1 MAMTMRAL
9 VKHPDTEGLRLEEV
23 EIPAPGADEVQV
35 KVHTAGICGTDLH
48 IYGWDD
54 WAKATVPAPMTIGHE
69 FAGTIAELG
78 TNVSGFEVGDLVSAE
93 GHIVCGQCRNCL
105 AGKRHLCQDTR
116 GIGVNVPGAFAEYVK
131 VPKGNVWRHPQDL
144 DPEIGALFDP
154 FGNAVHTALKFP
166 VLGEDVLI
174 TGAGPIGLMAIA
186 VVKQA
191 GARNIV
197 ITDVNPYRLEIAKR
211 MGASRAVDIRTESL
225 EQVQGELGM
234 QEGFDVAMEMSGSP
248 SALADIIENTIHG
261 ANVALLGIPSEPF
274 PIDWSEVI
282 FNMLNLKGIY
292 GREMFETWYKAKI
305 LIDSGLDIS
314 PVITHRFPYDEYET
328 AFTAAASPESAK
340 VLLTWD

>member
-1 MAMTMRAL
+1 
-9 VKHPDTEGLRLEEV
+9 
-23 EIPAPGADEVQV
+23 
-35 KVHTAGICGTDLH
+35 
-48 IYGWDD
+48 
-54 WAKATVPAPMTIGHE
+54 
-69 FAGTIAELG
+69 
-78 TNVSGFEVGDLVSAE
+78 
-93 GHIVCGQCRNCL
+93 
-105 AGKRHLCQDTR
+105 
-116 GIGVNVPGAFAEYVK
+116 
-131 VPKGNVWRHPQDL
+131 
-144 DPEIGALFDP
+144 
-154 FGNAVHTALKFP
+154 
-166 VLGEDVLI
+166 
-174 TGAGPIGLMAIA
+174 
-186 VVKQA
+186 
-191 GARNIV
+191 
-197 ITDVNPYRLEIAKR
+197 

-340 VLLTWD
+340 VLLTWH